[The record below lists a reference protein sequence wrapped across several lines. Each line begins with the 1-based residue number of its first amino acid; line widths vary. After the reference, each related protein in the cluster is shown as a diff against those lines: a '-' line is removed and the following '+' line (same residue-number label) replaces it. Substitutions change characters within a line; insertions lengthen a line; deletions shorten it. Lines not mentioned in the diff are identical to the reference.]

1 MIAANLPLVFL
12 ATPSIVVVA
21 KKSLENFKPVILEP
35 TTLGIVEH
43 LHFRPS
49 SGAAGGVQR

>member
-35 TTLGIVEH
+35 TTLGNVEH